1 VRKSVYINAD
11 LSPAESKLAYE
22 KRQKRRE
29 RLALQQ
35 AKAMTA
41 LEPTDEVATLNDANI
56 PTEQQ
61 HSTKKVNNAVADDQ
75 EITLKKTVQVFD
87 DSRDLLGD
95 TVDIPNNNPFH

>member
-1 VRKSVYINAD
+1 
-11 LSPAESKLAYE
+11 
-22 KRQKRRE
+22 
-29 RLALQQ
+29 
-35 AKAMTA
+35 M
-41 LEPTDEVATLNDANI
+41 ANI